1 MSGLPCEASSLLQ
14 AEADK
19 KLEMDG
25 TGENMEIIV
34 VVFLTFFL
42 KVSVTHSFYDF
53 CQWKKL
59 YLYIGCIC
67 VLQSKNRCLF
77 HSLILDI

>member
-25 TGENMEIIV
+25 TGENMEIIKINN
-34 VVFLTFFL
+34 FF
-42 KVSVTHSFYDF
+42 
-53 CQWKKL
+53 
-59 YLYIGCIC
+59 
-67 VLQSKNRCLF
+67 NLF
-77 HSLILDI
+77 

>member
-25 TGENMEIIV
+25 TGENMEIIKINNF
-34 VVFLTFFL
+34 FLTFFN
-42 KVSVTHSFYDF
+42 
-53 CQWKKL
+53 
-59 YLYIGCIC
+59 G
-67 VLQSKNRCLF
+67 
-77 HSLILDI
+77 